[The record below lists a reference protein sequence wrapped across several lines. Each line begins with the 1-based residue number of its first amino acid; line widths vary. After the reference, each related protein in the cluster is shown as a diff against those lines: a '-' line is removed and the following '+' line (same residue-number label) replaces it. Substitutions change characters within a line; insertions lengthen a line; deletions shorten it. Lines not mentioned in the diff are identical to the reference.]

1 MGRINTTGVE
11 ATSLHGRKRDQMP
24 LQRHALILGHI
35 RQHGAATIHDLA
47 KAIGASASTIRRDL
61 ERLEARHALTRARGG
76 AVLPADPFATF
87 EPAAGLAA
95 QLARTE
101 KRLIGAAAAEMLTP
115 GESVIFDSGT
125 TVLCAARAAV
135 ARAIPLTAVTNDLG
149 IAQVLA
155 QSEAIRVLVLGGTI
169 RQGSLSLIGDP
180 GRTFLASLHADV
192 TLLGTHT
199 VSGRLITDTS
209 IEITAMKRAMIKAA
223 RRVVLLADSSKF
235 RAPAF
240 CTICDLAEIS
250 ALVTDDRVDPAAA
263 EAARELGIA
272 ITVVKL
278 PHTEQQEQ

>member
-1 MGRINTTGVE
+1 
-11 ATSLHGRKRDQMP
+11 MP
-24 LQRHALILGHI
+24 VQRHALILGHI

-47 KAIGASASTIRRDL
+47 KAIGTSTSTIRRDL
-61 ERLEARHALTRARGG
+61 ERLEARHALRRARGG

-115 GESVIFDSGT
+115 GESVIFDSST
-125 TVLCAARAAV
+125 TVLCAARAVV
-135 ARAIPLTAVTNDLG
+135 ARAISLTAVTNDLG

-169 RQGSLSLIGDP
+169 RHGSLSLIGDP
-180 GRTFLASLHADV
+180 GRAFLASLHADV
-192 TLLGTHT
+192 VLLGTHT

-209 IEITAMKRAMIKAA
+209 IEIAAMKRAMIKAA

-235 RAPAF
+235 RCPAF
-240 CTICDLAEIS
+240 CTICDLSEIS
-250 ALVTDDRVDPAAA
+250 ALVTDDRVDPSVGQ
-263 EAARELGIA
+263 AARELGIA
-272 ITVVKL
+272 VTVVKL
-278 PHTEQQEQ
+278 PRMEQGQ